1 MDLMG
6 NLPQENVPRGL
17 NKESSLSEGA
27 LVDGLSTHDIIID
40 GFERARTTSALKVL
54 KKMAEPLDRIPCG
67 AEEEQV
73 KKNIND
79 PELLHMFKKV
89 QELGDDDIHCVKS
102 LLEAY
107 LFKSELK
114 EKLV

>member
-1 MDLMG
+1 MSFG
-6 NLPQENVPRGL
+6 KNLKELREEKGL
-17 NKESSLSEGA
+17 TQGDFAQMIGMYPTHLSRYERER
-27 LVDGLSTHDIIID
+27 STPSID
-40 GFERARTTSALKVL
+40 VL
-54 KKMAEPLDRIPCG
+54 KKMAEALEVPVDRLIFG

-79 PELLHMFKKV
+79 PELLRMFKKV
-89 QELGDDDIHCVKS
+89 QELGDDDVHCVKS

-114 EKLV
+114 EKLA